1 MNLLFFFCFFV
12 GDNLT
17 TPLNPSSPPV
27 AVPPTP
33 QALTAQLNQLPL
45 SSEILSSLV
54 TGETNSDDPK
64 VTVQSSSANT

>member
-1 MNLLFFFCFFV
+1 MKIYLFCFFV
-12 GDNLT
+12 GDNVT

-54 TGETNSDDPK
+54 TGETNNEDPK
-64 VTVQSSSANT
+64 VSIQSSSANT